1 MKKTLLSIATVAVI
15 ATGCQQKNT
24 LTSGIDPDNFDTTAR
39 LEDDFYQFAC
49 GGWMAKN
56 PLDAEHSR
64 YGAFDVLHENAQKN
78 INDIIDSVSKAK
90 NDKGSLADKI
100 ATLYHLGMD
109 SAKLQADGVAPLTP
123 FLEEI
128 NNVKTRD
135 DAWQEMLRMHKRGNT
150 VLFGVFGE
158 ADKDDANMCIAWAYQ
173 AVSALATATTTPRTK
188 ARTKSSVPAM
198 ST

>member
-78 INDIIDSVSKAK
+78 INDIIDSA
-90 NDKGSLADKI
+90 
-100 ATLYHLGMD
+100 
-109 SAKLQADGVAPLTP
+109 
-123 FLEEI
+123 
-128 NNVKTRD
+128 VKF
-135 DAWQEMLRMHKRGNT
+135 ASS
-150 VLFGVFGE
+150 FGE
-158 ADKDDANMCIAWAYQ
+158 NW
-173 AVSALATATTTPRTK
+173 
-188 ARTKSSVPAM
+188 
-198 ST
+198 